1 MHDFSFGDSVSDR
14 VYPLKERRNDSSD
27 NVRDIYITRETL
39 LMLPKNSEAADL
51 SWFRERKIPLRM

>member
-27 NVRDIYITRETL
+27 NVRDIYITKETL

-51 SWFRERKIPLRM
+51 NEYIANDSKLQ